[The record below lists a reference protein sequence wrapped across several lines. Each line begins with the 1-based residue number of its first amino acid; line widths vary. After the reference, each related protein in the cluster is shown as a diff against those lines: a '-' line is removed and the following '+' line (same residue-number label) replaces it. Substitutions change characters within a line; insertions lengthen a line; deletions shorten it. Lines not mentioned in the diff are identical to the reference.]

1 MTTDLEKIQKKLEK
15 KLKKER
21 YQHTLGVM
29 YTAGSLAM
37 RYNENLE
44 EALTAGLLHDCGKY
58 CAVKDQIKLC
68 QKHHIQLTPAELE
81 TPALIHAKL
90 GAYLAEKKY
99 GIENPRVL
107 DAIRYHTTG
116 RPHMSMMDKIIYL
129 ADYIEPN
136 RKIIP
141 GLAMIRQLSF
151 TNIEQAVCQCANSTL
166 KYLEK
171 SRRFID
177 PMTQQTY
184 EYYKNNNDQIKKETK
199 GE

>member
-1 MTTDLEKIQKKLEK
+1 MTADLEKIQKKLEK
-15 KLKKER
+15 KFKKER

-29 YTAGSLAM
+29 YTAGALAM

-58 CAVKDQIKLC
+58 CTVKEQIKLC
-68 QKHHIQLTPAELE
+68 QKYQIKLTTAELE
-81 TPALIHAKL
+81 APALIHAKL

-99 GIENPRVL
+99 EVENPRIL

-116 RPHMSMMDKIIYL
+116 RPHMSMLDKIIYPS
-129 ADYIEPN
+129 DYIEPN

-141 GLAMIRQLSF
+141 GLIQIRQLAF
-151 TNIEQAVCQCANSTL
+151 TDIEQAVCQCADSTL
-166 KYLEK
+166 SYLEK

-184 EYYKNNNDQIKKETK
+184 EYYKS
-199 GE
+199 

>member
-1 MTTDLEKIQKKLEK
+1 MTADLEKIQKKLEK
-15 KLKKER
+15 KFKKER

-29 YTAGSLAM
+29 YTAGPLAM

-58 CAVKDQIKLC
+58 CSVKEQIRLC
-68 QKHHIQLTPAELE
+68 QKHQIKLTAAELE
-81 TPALIHAKL
+81 APALIHAKL

-136 RKIIP
+136 RKMIP
-141 GLAMIRQLSF
+141 GLTEIRHLSF
-151 TNIEQAVCQCANSTL
+151 TDIEQAVCQCANSTL
-166 KYLEK
+166 KFLEK

-184 EYYKNNNDQIKKETK
+184 EYYRS
-199 GE
+199 